1 MQHKL
6 YIAEQF
12 PMTKIVHYSV
22 TNMSMTPTVP
32 RDKQRIFMGFTEA
45 RLSYLEA
52 DLHSVFDSLLQH
64 EWGLLEVL
72 QVSWTGTRHV
82 NKSQVTEDFQ
92 AL

>member
-1 MQHKL
+1 
-6 YIAEQF
+6 
-12 PMTKIVHYSV
+12 
-22 TNMSMTPTVP
+22 
-32 RDKQRIFMGFTEA
+32 MGFTEA